1 MKNNIFFTPGPSQLY
16 FTVYNHVKK
25 AFADQIPSISHRSVR
40 FQKIYQKCVLNIKQ
54 IFDLPVGYHV
64 VFTSSANEI
73 WERIIQNL
81 IYKESTHLIN
91 GAFSQKFYDF
101 TKMYHIKSKKYLYN
115 KEPYDIEI
123 IDNNFQLLAIS
134 LNETSTGIMCNNDKI
149 KEPKI
154 IHISTIDGDFS

>member
-16 FTVYNHVKK
+16 FTVYDHVKK
-25 AFADQIPSISHRSVR
+25 AFAEQIPSISHRSVR

-101 TKMYHIKSKKYLYN
+101 TKMYNIKSKKYLYN
-115 KEPYDIEI
+115 K
-123 IDNNFQLLAIS
+123 N
-134 LNETSTGIMCNNDKI
+134 
-149 KEPKI
+149 
-154 IHISTIDGDFS
+154 